1 MSRLKTK
8 RSSYNYMLNLEVDL
22 YEDLK
27 LLQKLDPSRSIKSLL
42 SEGVRVVVSA
52 RIQEMLEY
60 KQDQETLRGYY
71 E

>member
-1 MSRLKTK
+1 MSLKTK
-8 RSSYNYMLNLEVDL
+8 RSCYNYQLNLDKDL

-27 LLQKLDPSRSIKSLL
+27 LLKKLDPSRSIKSLL

-52 RIQEMLEY
+52 RIHEMLEY
-60 KQDQETLRGYY
+60 KQDQEILRGYY

>member
-8 RSSYNYMLNLEVDL
+8 RSCYNYLLNLEEDL

-52 RIQEMLEY
+52 RIQEMIEY
-60 KQDQETLRGYY
+60 KQDQETLRNV
-71 E
+71 